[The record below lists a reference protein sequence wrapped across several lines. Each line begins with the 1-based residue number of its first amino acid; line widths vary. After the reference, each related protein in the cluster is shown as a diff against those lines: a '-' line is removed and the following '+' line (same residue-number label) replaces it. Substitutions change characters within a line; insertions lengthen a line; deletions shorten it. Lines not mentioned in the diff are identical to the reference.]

1 MSPIL
6 VGIAG
11 KLRSGKSTLANKL
24 AYNNNMQVLSFAT
37 LVRKEVAKAF
47 FPQHADPLAQWMALE
62 SSNKAAV
69 RPILQAWGHG
79 KRVLLMGDYWV
90 NELDKQ
96 ARKQKCEVVFI
107 DDVRYPNEVEYI
119 VNNGGYIIRLRCDEK
134 LLIERGTSKDALK
147 HPSENALN
155 MDILTLAESMLPF
168 HTMSTDSGL
177 LGPTELQNLTTH
189 WLLQNNVPLRSTI
202 DA

>member
-1 MSPIL
+1 MSPVL

-11 KLRSGKSTLANKL
+11 KLRSGKSTLATQL
-24 AYNNNMQVLSFAT
+24 AYNNNMKVLSFAT
-37 LVRKEVAKAF
+37 LVRKEVAKSF
-47 FPQHADPLAQWMALE
+47 FPQHSDPLAEWMALE

-79 KRVLLMGDYWV
+79 KRVLLWDDYWV

-96 ARKQKCEVVFI
+96 AQRHKCEVIFI

-119 VNNGGYIIRLRCDEK
+119 INNGGYIIRLMCDEK
-134 LLIERGTSKDALK
+134 TLIERGTSKDALT
-147 HPSENALN
+147 HPSENALD
-155 MDILTLAESMLPF
+155 METLTLAESMKPF
-168 HTMSTDSGL
+168 RTMTTDSGVL
-177 LGPTELQNLTTH
+177 SPTELQNLTTH
-189 WLLQNNVPLRSTI
+189 WLLQNNVPLRTI